1 MVADYYIEK
10 ESLFILHE
18 SQKMKLAINRLG
30 LSSINE
36 FNPHEKII
44 E

>member
-1 MVADYYIEK
+1 MVADHYIEK

-18 SQKMKLAINRLG
+18 SQKVRLAIDRLG

-36 FNPHEKII
+36 FNPQEKII